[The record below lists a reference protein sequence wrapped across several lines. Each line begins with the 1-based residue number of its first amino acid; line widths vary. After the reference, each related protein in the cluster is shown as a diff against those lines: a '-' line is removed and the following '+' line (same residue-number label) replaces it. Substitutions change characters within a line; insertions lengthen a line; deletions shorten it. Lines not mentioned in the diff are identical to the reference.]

1 MDISPIPSDTY
12 LSFFLSKPLWQIW
25 TLFLLGLGRIVPIVV
40 MSPFLGGKILP
51 DSMKIGFGVA
61 LTPLFL
67 PMIIVHAGAPV
78 ELDMAFIA
86 LLAKEIMI
94 GFILGFLASIP
105 FHFAQSAGTLIDHQA
120 GGQSLQVT
128 DPSTQTQATPTGVL
142 YNNVM
147 IVSFFI
153 VGGPLLFFQAVQI
166 SYQVIPADHFFSI
179 EFFSHKS
186 PIFLTTI
193 KLMNA
198 LLAITLQLCAPSL
211 IGMLLSDLF
220 LGIANRMAPQVQIS
234 FLLSSVKAYV
244 GLGLLWLGWWF
255 ILKQLDIQG
264 IKWVNLIKDV
274 FEHLK
279 V

>member
-1 MDISPIPSDTY
+1 MDISPVPSDTY

-51 DSMKIGFGVA
+51 DAMKIGFGAA

-67 PMIIVHAGAPV
+67 PMIIVNAGAPV
-78 ELDMAFIA
+78 DLDMAFIA

-128 DPSTQTQATPTGVL
+128 DPTTQTQATPTGVL

-166 SYQVIPADHFFSI
+166 SYQVMPADQFFSAA
-179 EFFSHKS
+179 FFSHTS
-186 PIFLTTI
+186 PIFLTVV
-193 KLMNA
+193 KLMNT

-264 IKWVNLIKDV
+264 LKWVNLIKDI
-274 FEHLK
+274 FDHLK